1 MNVFRSFVS
10 DDVVILRFYENY
22 PNPGGLSGISLSVP
36 IGTVKETMEAV
47 WKPKHNPWIIAIT
60 VTLATIMEVLDTSI
74 ANVALPHIAGSLGAS
89 QDESTWV
96 ITSYLVANAIVL
108 PVGAYLGNI
117 VGRKK
122 FYMTC
127 VAIFG
132 VSSLL
137 CGLAP
142 SLPMLLLFRI
152 IQGLGGGGLQPSE
165 QSILADT
172 FPPEKRGQAFAVY
185 GLAVITAPIIGPTL
199 GGWITDNY
207 NWRWIFFINIPV
219 AILSLFLTH
228 NLVEDT
234 PQIKKEME
242 AARHSG
248 FKLDFIGFLLIAASF
263 GSLEVVLDKG
273 QEDDW
278 FSSHFIVVFTAIAV
292 IGMIALVFWELRQ
305 IREKHRPILDLRL
318 FRSRSFCAGFGMM
331 FVLGFTLY
339 ATTVLLPQLLQSLM
353 GYTAESSGFA
363 MSAGGLATLICMP
376 IVGILIAKVDGRYL
390 IAFGFTAMALALH
403 HMTSLNLEM
412 SFAYA
417 AKLRFLQSIG
427 LAFLFVPINTLI
439 YVDAPAGSNNDVSGL
454 SNLARNIGGSAGTS
468 YFTTVLARHQQVH
481 QQYLVQHVVAGDPNY
496 LEKIA
501 RLQHGLAQHFASAS
515 DASAG
520 SAYRI
525 YQMLQQQASVLSYL
539 DVIESLAIFCGCMIP
554 LVFLMKRQ
562 PKGSSAAV
570 H

>member
-1 MNVFRSFVS
+1 M
-10 DDVVILRFYENY
+10 E
-22 PNPGGLSGISLSVP
+22 ISEE
-36 IGTVKETMEAV
+36 IYR
-47 WKPKHNPWIIAIT
+47 PKHNPWIVAIT

-108 PVGAYLGNI
+108 PIGAYLGSI

-122 FYMTC
+122 FYMSC

-132 VSSLL
+132 VCSLL

-142 SLPMLLLFRI
+142 SLPLLLFFRVV
-152 IQGLGGGGLQPSE
+152 QGLGGGGLQPSE

-172 FPPEKRGQAFAVY
+172 FPPAKRGQAFAVY
-185 GLAVITAPIIGPTL
+185 GLAVITAPIVGPTL

-228 NLVEDT
+228 RLVEDT
-234 PQIKKEME
+234 PRIKREVTE
-242 AARHSG
+242 AKRSG
-248 FKLDFIGFLLIAASF
+248 FRLDLIGFGLIALTF

-278 FSSHFIVVFTAIAV
+278 FSSNFIVVFTTFAV
-292 IGMIALVFWELRQ
+292 AGLIALIAWELREA
-305 IREKHRPILDLRL
+305 RLKHRPILDLKL
-318 FRSRSFCAGFGMM
+318 FASRHFCLAFTMM

-339 ATTVLLPQLLQSLM
+339 AANVLLPQLLQSLM
-353 GYTAESSGFA
+353 GYTAELAGLA
-363 MSAGGLATLICMP
+363 MSTGGIATVICMP
-376 IVGILIAKVDGRYL
+376 LVGLLISRFDGRYL
-390 IAFGFTAMALALH
+390 IMFGFTSMALSLFF
-403 HMTSLNLEM
+403 MTNLDLQM

-427 LAFLFVPINTLI
+427 LPFLFVPINTLI
-439 YVDAPAGSNNDVSGL
+439 YLGVPQGKNNDVSGL

-468 YFTTVLARHQQVH
+468 FFTTVLIRHQQVH
-481 QQYLVQHVVAGDPNY
+481 QKYLVQHVYASGAAYQGQVG
-496 LEKIA
+496 
-501 RLQHGLAQHFASAS
+501 RLSHRLSLHMASAADVQS
-515 DASAG
+515 HAMLQ
-520 SAYRI
+520 I
-525 YQMLQQQASVLSYL
+525 YQSLQAQASILSYL
-539 DVIESLAIFCGCMIP
+539 DVLQMLSIFCACMVP
-554 LVFLMKRQ
+554 LVLLMKKP
-562 PKGSSAAV
+562 PKGTKAAA

>member
-1 MNVFRSFVS
+1 MVLIRN
-10 DDVVILRFYENY
+10 DKDNEMDEPY
-22 PNPGGLSGISLSVP
+22 
-36 IGTVKETMEAV
+36 
-47 WKPKHNPWIIAIT
+47 KPKHNPWIIAIT

-89 QDESTWV
+89 QDQSTWV
-96 ITSYLVANAIVL
+96 ISSYLVSNAIVL
-108 PVGAYLGNI
+108 PVGAYLGSI
-117 VGRKK
+117 IGRKK

-142 SLPMLLLFRI
+142 TLPLLLFFRVL
-152 IQGLGGGGLQPSE
+152 QGLGGGGLQPSE

-185 GLAVITAPIIGPTL
+185 GLAVITAPIVGPTL

-207 NWRWIFFINIPV
+207 DWRWIFFINIPI

-228 NLVEDT
+228 RLVEDT
-234 PQIKKEME
+234 PQIKKEV
-242 AARHSG
+242 AAAKHGG
-248 FKLDFIGFLLIAASF
+248 FKLDTIGFGLVALTF

-278 FSSHFIVVFTAIAV
+278 FSSHFIVCFTAVAV
-292 IGMIALVFWELRQ
+292 VGLISLVLWELREA
-305 IREKHRPILDLRL
+305 RLNKRPILDLKL
-318 FRSRSFCAGFGMM
+318 FTSRHFSLSFVMM
-331 FVLGFTLY
+331 FVLGFALY

-363 MSAGGLATLICMP
+363 MSAGGLATIICMP
-376 IVGILIAKVDGRYL
+376 IVGILISKVDARYL
-390 IAFGFTAMALALH
+390 IVFGFASIALALF
-403 HMTSLNLEM
+403 HMTSINLQM

-439 YVDAPAGSNNDVSGL
+439 YVGVPPGKNNDVSGL

-468 YFTTVLARHQQVH
+468 FFTTVLARHQQIH
-481 QQYLVQHVVAGDPNY
+481 QQYLVQNVYGSGAAY
-496 LEKIA
+496 M
-501 RLQHGLAQHFASAS
+501 RQAQALKQQLLTHTAASA
-515 DASAG
+515 DAQKGALFQ
-520 SAYRI
+520 I
-525 YQMLQQQASVLSYL
+525 YQTLQAQASVLSYIDIL
-539 DVIESLAIFCGCMIP
+539 QMLSVFCACMIP
-554 LVFLMKRQ
+554 LVFLLKKA
-562 PKGSSAAV
+562 PKGMEAAV

>member
-1 MNVFRSFVS
+1 M
-10 DDVVILRFYENY
+10 
-22 PNPGGLSGISLSVP
+22 
-36 IGTVKETMEAV
+36 
-47 WKPKHNPWIIAIT
+47 T

-108 PVGAYLGNI
+108 PIGAYLGSI
-117 VGRKK
+117 IGRKK

-127 VAIFG
+127 VVIFG

-142 SLPMLLLFRI
+142 SLPLLLLFRV

-207 NWRWIFFINIPV
+207 DWRWIFFINIPI

-228 NLVEDT
+228 RLVEDT
-234 PQIKKEME
+234 PQIKKEVE
-242 AARHSG
+242 AAKKGG
-248 FKLDFIGFLLIAASF
+248 FRLDLIGFGLIALTF
-263 GSLEVVLDKG
+263 GTLEVVLDKG
-273 QEDDW
+273 QEEDW
-278 FSSHFIVVFTAIAV
+278 FSSHFITIFSIVMVVSFV
-292 IGMIALVFWELRQ
+292 ALIFWELHQ
-305 IREKHRPILDLRL
+305 SKSQTRPILDLRL
-318 FRSRSFCAGFGMM
+318 FRSRNFCMSFLMM

-353 GYTAESSGFA
+353 GYTAELSGMA
-363 MSAGGLATLICMP
+363 MSTGGLATIICMP
-376 IVGILIAKVDGRYL
+376 IVGILISKADGRYL
-390 IAFGFTAMALALH
+390 IMFGFGSLCLALF
-403 HMTSLNLEM
+403 HMSGLNLQM
-412 SFAYA
+412 SFGYA
-417 AKLRFLQSIG
+417 AGLRFLQSIG

-439 YVDAPAGSNNDVSGL
+439 YVGIPSDKNNDVSGL
-454 SNLARNIGGSAGTS
+454 SNLARNVGGSAGTAF
-468 YFTTVLARHQQVH
+468 FTTVLARHQQIH
-481 QQYLVQHVVAGDPNY
+481 QQYLVQHVVTSGAVYQQKLG
-496 LEKIA
+496 A
-501 RLQHGLAQHFASAS
+501 TTQGLMQHFSART
-515 DASAG
+515 DAQYGAMTNLYRSLQTQAG
-520 SAYRI
+520 
-525 YQMLQQQASVLSYL
+525 VLSYI
-539 DVIESLAIFCGCMIP
+539 DVLQSLSIFCACMVP
-554 LVFLMKRQ
+554 LAFFMKRQ
-562 PKGSSAAV
+562 AKGASVSV

>member
-1 MNVFRSFVS
+1 M
-10 DDVVILRFYENY
+10 
-22 PNPGGLSGISLSVP
+22 
-36 IGTVKETMEAV
+36 ETA
-47 WKPKHNPWIIAIT
+47 WKPKHNPWVIAVT

-108 PVGAYLGNI
+108 PAGAYLGSI
-117 VGRKK
+117 VGRKR

-142 SLPMLLLFRI
+142 SLPMLLFFRV

-185 GLAVITAPIIGPTL
+185 GLAVITAPIVGPTL

-207 NWRWIFFINIPV
+207 DWRWIFFINIPV
-219 AILSLFLTH
+219 AILSLFLT
-228 NLVEDT
+228 NQLVEDT
-234 PQIKKEME
+234 PLIKREME
-242 AARHSG
+242 NARREG
-248 FKLDFIGFLLIAASF
+248 FKLDFVGFLLIAATF

-278 FSSHFIVVFTAIAV
+278 FSSNFIVFFTVAAV
-292 IGMIALVFWELRQ
+292 VGLIALVVWEIRQ
-305 IREKHRPILDLRL
+305 IQSKKRPILDLRL
-318 FRSRSFCAGFGMM
+318 FRSRSFTTAFGMM

-353 GYTAESSGFA
+353 GYTAELSGFA
-363 MSAGGLATLICMP
+363 MSAGGLATIVCMP
-376 IVGILIAKVDGRYL
+376 IVGILISKIDGRYL
-390 IAFGFTAMALALH
+390 IAFGFTAIALALYN
-403 HMTSLNLEM
+403 MTSLDLQM

-427 LAFLFVPINTLI
+427 LPFLFVPINTLI
-439 YVDAPAGSNNDVSGL
+439 YVDAPQGSNNDVSGL

-468 YFTTVLARHQQVH
+468 FFTTVLARHQQIH
-481 QQYLVQHVVAGDPNY
+481 QQYLVQRVTAGDSNY
-496 LEKIA
+496 SQQLA
-501 RLQHGLAQHFASAS
+501 GLQHDLARHIAS
-515 DASAG
+515 SADIG
-520 SAYRI
+520 TGAAFQL
-525 YQMLQQQASVLSYL
+525 YQQLQLQASVLSYI
-539 DVIESLAIFCGCMIP
+539 DVIQSLAIFCACMVP

-562 PKGSSAAV
+562 PKGSTAAV

>member
-1 MNVFRSFVS
+1 MVLIRN
-10 DDVVILRFYENY
+10 DKDNEMDEPY
-22 PNPGGLSGISLSVP
+22 
-36 IGTVKETMEAV
+36 
-47 WKPKHNPWIIAIT
+47 KPKHNPWIIAVT

-89 QDESTWV
+89 QDQSTWV
-96 ITSYLVANAIVL
+96 ISSYLVSNAIVL
-108 PVGAYLGNI
+108 PVGAYLGSI
-117 VGRKK
+117 IGRKK

-142 SLPMLLLFRI
+142 TLPLLLFFRVL
-152 IQGLGGGGLQPSE
+152 QGLGGGGLQPSE

-185 GLAVITAPIIGPTL
+185 GLAVITAPIVGPTL

-207 NWRWIFFINIPV
+207 DWRWIFFINIPI

-228 NLVEDT
+228 RLVEDT
-234 PQIKKEME
+234 PQIKKEV
-242 AARHSG
+242 AAAKHGG
-248 FKLDFIGFLLIAASF
+248 FKLDTIGFGLVALTF

-278 FSSHFIVVFTAIAV
+278 FSSHFIVCFTAVAV
-292 IGMIALVFWELRQ
+292 VGLISLVLWELREA
-305 IREKHRPILDLRL
+305 RLNKRPILDLKL
-318 FRSRSFCAGFGMM
+318 FTSRHFSLSFVMM
-331 FVLGFTLY
+331 FVLGFALY

-363 MSAGGLATLICMP
+363 MSAGGLATIICMP
-376 IVGILIAKVDGRYL
+376 IVGILISKVDARYL
-390 IAFGFTAMALALH
+390 IVFGFASIALALF
-403 HMTSLNLEM
+403 HMTSINLQM

-439 YVDAPAGSNNDVSGL
+439 YVGVPPGKNNDVSGL

-468 YFTTVLARHQQVH
+468 FFTTVLARHQQIH
-481 QQYLVQHVVAGDPNY
+481 QQYLVQNVYGSGAAY
-496 LEKIA
+496 M
-501 RLQHGLAQHFASAS
+501 RQAQALKQQLLTHTAASA
-515 DASAG
+515 DAQKGALFQ
-520 SAYRI
+520 I
-525 YQMLQQQASVLSYL
+525 YQTLQAQASVLSYIDIL
-539 DVIESLAIFCGCMIP
+539 QMLSVFCACMIP
-554 LVFLMKRQ
+554 LVFLLKKA
-562 PKGSSAAV
+562 PKGMEAAV

>member
-1 MNVFRSFVS
+1 
-10 DDVVILRFYENY
+10 
-22 PNPGGLSGISLSVP
+22 
-36 IGTVKETMEAV
+36 MEAV
-47 WKPKHNPWIIAIT
+47 VSKPKHNPWIIAIT

-108 PVGAYLGNI
+108 PIGAYLGSI

-122 FYMTC
+122 FYMSC

-142 SLPMLLLFRI
+142 SLPMLLLFRV

-172 FPPEKRGQAFAVY
+172 FPPVKRGQAFAVY
-185 GLAVITAPIIGPTL
+185 GLAVITAPIVGPTL

-207 NWRWIFFINIPV
+207 DWRWIFFINIPI

-228 NLVEDT
+228 RLVEDT
-234 PQIKKEME
+234 PQIKKEVEE
-242 AARHSG
+242 AKRGG
-248 FKLDFIGFLLIAASF
+248 FRLDLIGFGLVALTF

-278 FSSHFIVVFTAIAV
+278 FGSHFIVVFSFFTV
-292 IGMIALVFWELRQ
+292 LGLIALILWELR
-305 IREKHRPILDLRL
+305 EANKGNRPILDLRL
-318 FRSRSFCAGFGMM
+318 FTSRHFCISFLMM

-353 GYTAESSGFA
+353 GYTAELSGYA
-363 MSAGGLATLICMP
+363 MSAGGLATIICMP
-376 IVGILIAKVDGRYL
+376 IVGILISKLDGRYL
-390 IAFGFTAMALALH
+390 IMFGFSAMALALY
-403 HMTSLNLEM
+403 HMTSLDLQM

-417 AKLRFLQSIG
+417 ARLRFLQSIG

-439 YVDAPAGSNNDVSGL
+439 YVGVPPGKNNDISGL

-468 YFTTVLARHQQVH
+468 FFTTMLARHQQIH
-481 QQYLVQHVVAGDPNY
+481 QAYLTQNIVASNPAWQSSLGTLTRSLSLQTGAVTDAQRGAY
-496 LEKIA
+496 L
-501 RLQHGLAQHFASAS
+501 
-515 DASAG
+515 
-520 SAYRI
+520 RI
-525 YQMLQQQASVLSYL
+525 YQSLQAQASVLSYVDIL
-539 DVIESLAIFCGCMIP
+539 SSLALFCAFMIP
-554 LVFLMKRQ
+554 LAVMLRRA
-562 PKGSSAAV
+562 PKGMAAAA

>member
-1 MNVFRSFVS
+1 LDAAEV
-10 DDVVILRFYENY
+10 Y
-22 PNPGGLSGISLSVP
+22 
-36 IGTVKETMEAV
+36 
-47 WKPKHNPWIIAIT
+47 KPKHNPWVIAIT

-108 PVGAYLGNI
+108 PVGAYLGSI
-117 VGRKK
+117 IGRKR

-132 VSSLL
+132 ISSFL
-137 CGLAP
+137 CGLAT
-142 SLPMLLLFRI
+142 SLPMLLLFRV

-185 GLAVITAPIIGPTL
+185 GLAVITAPIVGPTL

-207 NWRWIFFINIPV
+207 DWRWIFYINIPI
-219 AILSLFLTH
+219 AILSLFLT
-228 NLVEDT
+228 NRLVEDT
-234 PQIKKEME
+234 PQIKKEV
-242 AARHSG
+242 AAAKKGG
-248 FKLDFIGFLLIAASF
+248 FRLDLIGFGLVALAF

-278 FSSHFIVVFTAIAV
+278 FGSSFIVAFTAV
-292 IGMIALVFWELRQ
+292 CVVALIVLVVWELREA
-305 IREKHRPILDLRL
+305 RLERRPILDLRL
-318 FRSRSFCAGFGMM
+318 FTSRNFCVSFLMM

-353 GYTAESSGFA
+353 GYTAELSGFA
-363 MSAGGLATLICMP
+363 MSSGGLATILCMP
-376 IVGILIAKVDGRYL
+376 IVGILISKVDGRYL
-390 IAFGFTAMALALH
+390 IMFGFVSMALALN
-403 HMTSLNLEM
+403 HMTSLDLQM
-412 SFAYA
+412 SFGYA

-439 YVDAPAGSNNDVSGL
+439 YVGVPNGKNNDVSGL

-468 YFTTVLARHQQVH
+468 FFTTVLARHQQLH
-481 QQYLVQHVVAGDPNY
+481 QQYLVQHVFSSGAAY
-496 LEKIA
+496 
-501 RLQHGLAQHFASAS
+501 QQQ
-515 DASAG
+515 AG
-520 SAYRI
+520 SLSRQLLRSTASLVDSQSKAMLNL
-525 YQMLQQQASVLSYL
+525 YQSLQLQASVLSYIDIL
-539 DVIESLAIFCGCMIP
+539 QSLSIFCACMIP
-554 LVFLMKRQ
+554 LVFLMKRP
-562 PKGSSAAV
+562 PKGTKAAV

>member
-1 MNVFRSFVS
+1 MHEP
-10 DDVVILRFYENY
+10 Y
-22 PNPGGLSGISLSVP
+22 
-36 IGTVKETMEAV
+36 
-47 WKPKHNPWIIAIT
+47 KPKHNPWIIAIT

-108 PVGAYLGNI
+108 PVGAYLGSI
-117 VGRKK
+117 VGRKR

-142 SLPMLLLFRI
+142 TLPMLLFFRI
-152 IQGLGGGGLQPSE
+152 LQGLGGGGLQPSE

-185 GLAVITAPIIGPTL
+185 GLAVITAPIVGPTL

-207 NWRWIFFINIPV
+207 DWRWIFFINIPI
-219 AILSLFLTH
+219 AILSLFLT
-228 NLVEDT
+228 NRLVEDT
-234 PQIKKEME
+234 PQIKREVEE
-242 AARHSG
+242 ARKGG
-248 FKLDFIGFLLIAASF
+248 FRMDTIGFGLVALTF

-278 FSSHFIVVFTAIAV
+278 FSSHFIVIFSALMV
-292 IGMIALVFWELRQ
+292 IGLLGLIAWELREARQ
-305 IREKHRPILDLRL
+305 GRRPVLDLKL
-318 FRSRSFCAGFGMM
+318 FASKNFVISFLMM

-339 ATTVLLPQLLQSLM
+339 ATTVLLPQFLQSLM
-353 GYTAESSGFA
+353 GYTAESSGIA
-363 MSAGGLATLICMP
+363 MSTGGLATIMCMP
-376 IVGILIAKVDGRYL
+376 IVGILISKLDGRYL
-390 IAFGFTAMALALH
+390 IMFGFSCLALALF
-403 HMTSLNLEM
+403 HMTTIEFGM
-412 SFAYA
+412 SFGYA

-439 YVDAPAGSNNDVSGL
+439 YVGVPPGKNNDVSGL

-468 YFTTVLARHQQVH
+468 FFTTVLARNQQIH
-481 QQYLVQHVVAGDPNY
+481 QQYLVQHVTASSTAYQQQVSSLTRQLLLHTTATADAQAAA
-496 LEKIA
+496 LA
-501 RLQHGLAQHFASAS
+501 RL
-515 DASAG
+515 
-520 SAYRI
+520 
-525 YQMLQQQASVLSYL
+525 YQQLQAQASLLSYIDIL
-539 DVIESLAIFCGCMIP
+539 QSLSIFCACMVP
-554 LVFLMKRQ
+554 LVLLMTKP
-562 PKGSSAAV
+562 PKGTTAAV

>member
-1 MNVFRSFVS
+1 
-10 DDVVILRFYENY
+10 LLHLFYDTE
-22 PNPGGLSGISLSVP
+22 PA
-36 IGTVKETMEAV
+36 GTVESENFLSEAEV
-47 WKPKHNPWIIAIT
+47 YKPKHNPWIIAIT

-74 ANVALPHIAGSLGAS
+74 ATVALPHIAGSLGAS

-108 PVGAYLGNI
+108 PLGAYLGSI
-117 VGRKK
+117 IGRKK
-122 FYMTC
+122 FYMSC

-132 VSSLL
+132 LSSLL

-142 SLPMLLLFRI
+142 SLPLLLFFRVL
-152 IQGLGGGGLQPSE
+152 QGLGGGGLQPSE

-207 NWRWIFFINIPV
+207 DWRWIFYINIPI

-228 NLVEDT
+228 RLVEDT
-234 PQIKKEME
+234 PEIKRHVAE
-242 AARHSG
+242 AKQGG
-248 FKLDFIGFLLIAASF
+248 FRLDLIGFGLVALTF
-263 GSLEVVLDKG
+263 GALEVMLDKG

-278 FSSHFIVVFTAIAV
+278 FGSHFIVTCAV
-292 IGMIALVFWELRQ
+292 LAVGGFIALIWWELREARLQ
-305 IREKHRPILDLRL
+305 RRPILDLRL
-318 FRSRSFCAGFGMM
+318 FASRNFCVSFVMM

-353 GYTAESSGFA
+353 GYTAELSGLA
-363 MSAGGLATLICMP
+363 MSSGGLATILCMP
-376 IVGILIAKVDGRYL
+376 IVGILISKVDGRYL
-390 IAFGFTAMALALH
+390 IIFGFSSIALALL
-403 HMTSLNLEM
+403 HMTSLDLQM

-439 YVDAPAGSNNDVSGL
+439 YVGVPKGKNNDVSGL

-468 YFTTVLARHQQVH
+468 FFTTVLARHQQLH
-481 QQYLVQHVVAGDPNY
+481 QQYLVQHVV
-496 LEKIA
+496 
-501 RLQHGLAQHFASAS
+501 
-515 DASAG
+515 G
-520 SAYRI
+520 SGQAY
-525 YQMLQQQASVLSYL
+525 LQQAGALSRQLLLSTAAQGDAQAKAMLRLYQSLQLQASVLSYIDIL
-539 DVIESLAIFCGCMIP
+539 QSLSIFCACMIP
-554 LVFLMKRQ
+554 LVFLMKRP
-562 PKGSSAAV
+562 PKGTEAAV

>member
-1 MNVFRSFVS
+1 
-10 DDVVILRFYENY
+10 
-22 PNPGGLSGISLSVP
+22 
-36 IGTVKETMEAV
+36 MEEV
-47 WKPKHNPWIIAIT
+47 YKPKHNPWIIAVT

-74 ANVALPHIAGSLGAS
+74 ANVALPHIAGSLGVS
-89 QDESTWV
+89 PDESTWV
-96 ITSYLVANAIVL
+96 LTSYLVANAIVL
-108 PVGAYLGNI
+108 PIGAYIGGI

-142 SLPMLLLFRI
+142 SLPLLLLFRV
-152 IQGLGGGGLQPSE
+152 IQGFGGGGLQPSE

-172 FPPEKRGQAFAVY
+172 FPPAKRGQAFAVY
-185 GLAVITAPIIGPTL
+185 GLAVITAPIVGPTL

-228 NLVEDT
+228 RLVEDT
-234 PQIKKEME
+234 LKIKKEVEE
-242 AARHSG
+242 AKRGG
-248 FKLDFIGFLLIAASF
+248 FRLDLIGFGLIALTF

-278 FSSHFIVVFTAIAV
+278 FGSNFIVIFTTFAV
-292 IGMIALVFWELRQ
+292 IGLIALIIWELREAQ
-305 IREKHRPILDLRL
+305 RKNRPILDLKL
-318 FRSRSFCAGFGMM
+318 FASRNFCVSFLMM

-339 ATTVLLPQLLQSLM
+339 ATTVLLPQLLQTLM
-353 GYTAESSGFA
+353 GYTAELSGFA
-363 MSAGGLATLICMP
+363 MSSGGLATIICMP
-376 IVGILIAKVDGRYL
+376 IVGVLIAKLDGRYL
-390 IAFGFTAMALALH
+390 ILFGFTSMALALYY
-403 HMTSLNLEM
+403 MMSLDLQM
-412 SFAYA
+412 SLAYA

-439 YVDAPAGSNNDVSGL
+439 YVGVPPGKNNDVSGL

-468 YFTTVLARHQQVH
+468 FFTTMLARHQQTH
-481 QQYLVQHVVAGDPNY
+481 QQYLAEHVNGGSTAY
-496 LEKIA
+496 
-501 RLQHGLAQHFASAS
+501 LQHAGLLTRHLLTSSAALS
-515 DASAG
+515 DAQTKALLMI
-520 SAYRI
+520 YRSV
-525 YQMLQQQASVLSYL
+525 QAQASVLSYIDIL
-539 DVIESLAIFCGCMIP
+539 QSLSIICACMVP
-554 LVFLMKRQ
+554 LVFLLRKPPR
-562 PKGSSAAV
+562 GASAAV

>member
-1 MNVFRSFVS
+1 M
-10 DDVVILRFYENY
+10 DEAFY
-22 PNPGGLSGISLSVP
+22 
-36 IGTVKETMEAV
+36 
-47 WKPKHNPWIIAIT
+47 KPKHNPWIIAVT

-89 QDESTWV
+89 ADQSTWV
-96 ITSYLVANAIVL
+96 LTSYLVANAIVL
-108 PVGAYLGNI
+108 PIGAYLGSI
-117 VGRKK
+117 IGRKK
-122 FYMTC
+122 FYMIC

-132 VSSLL
+132 ISSLL

-142 SLPMLLLFRI
+142 SLPLLLFFRVV
-152 IQGLGGGGLQPSE
+152 QGLGGGGLQPSE

-207 NWRWIFFINIPV
+207 NWRWIFFINIPI

-228 NLVEDT
+228 RLVEDT
-234 PQIKKEME
+234 PKIKQEVEDAK
-242 AARHSG
+242 RNG
-248 FKLDFIGFLLIAASF
+248 FRLDLIGFGLVALTF

-278 FSSHFIVVFTAIAV
+278 FGSHFIVIFSALAI
-292 IGMIALVFWELRQ
+292 IGLIALVAWELYESR
-305 IREKHRPILDLRL
+305 RKNRPVLDLQL
-318 FRSRSFCAGFGMM
+318 FASRNFSVAFLMM

-339 ATTVLLPQLLQSLM
+339 ATTVLLPQLLQTLM
-353 GYTAESSGFA
+353 GYTAELSGFA
-363 MSAGGLATLICMP
+363 MSSGGLATIVCMP
-376 IVGILIAKVDGRYL
+376 IVGILISRVDGRYL
-390 IAFGFTAMALALH
+390 IMFGFTSIAIALFY
-403 HMTSLNLEM
+403 MTTIDLQM

-439 YVDAPAGSNNDVSGL
+439 YVGVPHGKNNDVSGL

-468 YFTTVLARHQQVH
+468 FFTTMLARHQQLH
-481 QQYLVQHVVAGDPNY
+481 QQF
-496 LEKIA
+496 
-501 RLQHGLAQHFASAS
+501 LAQNVYASNPSFLRQATSLSRQLLLSTAS
-515 DASAG
+515 QTDATTKALF
-520 SAYRI
+520 RL
-525 YQMLQQQASVLSYL
+525 YQSLQQQASVLSYIDIL
-539 DVIESLAIFCGCMIP
+539 QALSIFCACMIP
-554 LVFLMKRQ
+554 MALLLKRP
-562 PKGSSAAV
+562 PKGTTAAV